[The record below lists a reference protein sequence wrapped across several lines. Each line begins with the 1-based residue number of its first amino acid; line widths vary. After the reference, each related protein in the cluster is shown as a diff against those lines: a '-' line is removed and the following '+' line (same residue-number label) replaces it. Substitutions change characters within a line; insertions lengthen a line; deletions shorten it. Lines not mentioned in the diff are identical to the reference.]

1 MAHVRVLCVMDE
13 GAKEN
18 TSLIGSRGASFLFDV
33 DGKRIMFNAGKSGR
47 YLTHNLSYLRIPA
60 DSIDAAVIS
69 YPSIEYIGGLNSL
82 MTIRKKPLDVYA
94 APEAWSC
101 KRLMGD
107 LITED
112 NRGGVNDID
121 VGDEWIQLT
130 EHLHLSPFADQESRE
145 LALVLKTNQG
155 PVVFCVRA
163 ASGIASILEMA
174 KRRFGQLRGLVGGI
188 EMHKLKQPAVNEIAG
203 SITGM
208 YGIGEIYLNGITGRE
223 GIQKMRVATSNDKIK
238 DFFGGYELDFTV

>member
-69 YPSIEYIGGLNSL
+69 YPSLEYIGGLNSL

-121 VGDEWIQLT
+121 VGDEWIQL
-130 EHLHLSPFADQESRE
+130 
-145 LALVLKTNQG
+145 ALVIKTNQG
-155 PVVFCVRA
+155 PVVFCARA